1 MEILQEV
8 LSIFML
14 ILALSYLLQARA
26 WSRYGKKAIAEP
38 EMLFVPALIILPL
51 GLGIIAVHNVWVAG
65 LPVVFTILGWVLT
78 IKMTA
83 LLLFPSS
90 FKSFE
95 SLPEDTMVMMVRVC
109 GVIGVVLGAILVY
122 RFVITG

>member
-1 MEILQEV
+1 METLHEV
-8 LSIFML
+8 LSIFLL
-14 ILALSYLLQARA
+14 ILALSYLLQARM

-51 GLGIIAVHNVWVAG
+51 GLGIVAAHNVWVMG
-65 LPVVFTILGWVLT
+65 LPVVFTILGWILT
-78 IKMTA
+78 IKMTV

-95 SLPEDTMVMMVRVC
+95 GMSEDTMVMMVRVC
-109 GVIGVVLGAILVY
+109 GAAGVVLGAVLVY
-122 RFVITG
+122 RFVIAG